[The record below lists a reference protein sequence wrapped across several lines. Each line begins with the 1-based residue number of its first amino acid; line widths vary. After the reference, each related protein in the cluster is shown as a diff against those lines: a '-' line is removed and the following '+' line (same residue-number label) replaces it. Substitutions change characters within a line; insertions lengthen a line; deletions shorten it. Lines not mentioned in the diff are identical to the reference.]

1 MLDSVGL
8 QRVEEKSKQFLTEK
22 IIHGIEFENP
32 YNISTKKNPEI
43 IETGQLTP

>member
-32 YNISTKKNPEI
+32 CNISTKKNPEI
-43 IETGQLTP
+43 IQTGQLTP